1 MIPATPI
8 TLEGWKC
15 WQKTP
20 DVEFQYYASMALQ
33 QKEEMFFTINWQE
46 DIKPLSNF
54 IGYKGVI
61 CNITRI
67 DTFEG

>member
-1 MIPATPI
+1 
-8 TLEGWKC
+8 
-15 WQKTP
+15 
-20 DVEFQYYASMALQ
+20 VEFQYYASMALQ

-61 CNITRI
+61 YNITWI